1 MRVLNL
7 VTTET
12 AEFFT
17 QQVRKL
23 SEAGIGST
31 TLAVPGEFSPDETE
45 SRSIRQYA
53 RFYTTVLRESL
64 GDYDIVHANFGLT
77 GPHALAQPVRPVVLS
92 LWGTDLLGRYSAV
105 SKLCA
110 RLADAVVVMNDEM
123 AGLLDVDC
131 HVIPHGVDLE
141 RFAPTHQTEA
151 QTELGWS
158 TTDHHVLFPY
168 PPGRAV
174 KNYPRAE
181 RIVDAVDDA
190 LDDAVELHV
199 LTGIPHQRMPVYM
212 NAADCLLLTSKREGS
227 PNSVKEALA
236 CDLPIVSTA
245 VGDVAQR
252 LDGVT
257 PSYVCRTDEE
267 FVDCLVDVLERG
279 VRSNGREAAREVSV
293 VRTNERLRAVYGEVL
308 DARSGSV

>member
-17 QQVRKL
+17 QQVRML
-23 SEAGIGST
+23 ARAGIRSST
-31 TLAVPGEFSPDETE
+31 LTVPGEFSPDETE
-45 SRSIRQYA
+45 SRSVSQYA
-53 RFYTTVLRESL
+53 RFYPMVLRESL
-64 GDYDIVHANFGLT
+64 GDYDLVHANFGLT
-77 GPHALAQPVRPVVLS
+77 GPHALAQPIRPVVLS

-110 RLADAVVVMNDEM
+110 RFADAVVVMNDEM

-131 HVIPHGVDLE
+131 HVIPHGVDLD
-141 RFAPTHQTEA
+141 RFAPAHQTAA

-158 TTDHHVLFPY
+158 TTARHVLFPY

-181 RIVDAVDDA
+181 RVVDAVDDT

-199 LTGIPHQRMPVYM
+199 VTGIPHEEMPVYM
-212 NAADCLLLTSKREGS
+212 NAADCLLLTSRREGP
-227 PNSVKEALA
+227 PNTVKEALA
-236 CDLPIVSTA
+236 CNLPVVSTA
-245 VGDVAQR
+245 VGDIPKR
-252 LDGVT
+252 LNGVT
-257 PSYVCRTDEE
+257 PSHVCRTDEE
-267 FVDCLVDVLERG
+267 FAACLTDVLERD

-293 VRTNERLRAVYGEVL
+293 TRTNERLRDVYREALNDRTGA
-308 DARSGSV
+308 D